1 MQLLKYKR
9 LRGGEKME
17 NITLTIDNR
26 EVTVPK
32 GTTVLVAAK
41 ELGIE
46 IPTLCH
52 LDGINEI
59 GACRVCVVEIE
70 GRRNLEPSCIFK
82 ASEGMV
88 VKTNSLR
95 ARRARKINTELLL
108 SDHAQDCL
116 VCSRN
121 NSCELQSL
129 ASTLGI
135 NEYRFEGVKSD
146 SQIDSSSFSIYRDLS
161 KCINCRRCVA
171 VCSKIQGVSALGVA
185 ERGFETSVVPAQNDL
200 IADINCV
207 NCGQC
212 IVVCPTGALSEVSHI
227 ERVEKALGD
236 PKKHVLVQ
244 TAPAVRVALGEE
256 FGIEVGTNV
265 QGKMVSALRQ
275 LGFDKVFDT
284 DFTADLT
291 IMEEGTEL
299 INRIQNG
306 GVLPLITSCSPGWI
320 KYIEHNYPEF
330 LSHLSTCKSP
340 QQMFGALA
348 KTYYAKENDIDPKDI
363 YSVSIMPCTAKKFE
377 ISRPGMDSSGYQDV
391 DAVLTT
397 RELAKLIKSAG
408 IDLKTLPDDKYDAPL
423 GISTGAG
430 LIFGSTGGVMEAALR
445 TAYEILTGETLEKLD
460 FEQLRGIEGV
470 KYASVDVGDLTVNVA
485 VAHSLV
491 KAKEIMEKLKSGELK
506 NIHFIEVMA
515 CPGGCIGGGGQP
527 RSNDPDII
535 SKRMKGIYDSDKNMK
550 LRKSHEN
557 PAVKEIYEVFLE
569 EPNSHIAHKLLHT
582 KYIVREK

>member
-1 MQLLKYKR
+1 
-9 LRGGEKME
+9 
-17 NITLTIDNR
+17 
-26 EVTVPK
+26 
-32 GTTVLVAAK
+32 
-41 ELGIE
+41 
-46 IPTLCH
+46 
-52 LDGINEI
+52 
-59 GACRVCVVEIE
+59 
-70 GRRNLEPSCIFK
+70 
-82 ASEGMV
+82 MV

-569 EPNSHIAHKLLHT
+569 EPNSHKAHKLLHT
-582 KYIVREK
+582 NYIVREK